1 MFVTVHSV
9 FNNTLLQCMKRY
21 TPIQLF
27 PPADGGTRMS
37 KIRNSGTLLVFL
49 GAVFWSLNAPL
60 VKFLTADSLLICGLR
75 SIIAGITL
83 MPFIRWKRLNWTP
96 WMAVYISSYCALCIS
111 IIIAL
116 SKTSAAIAV
125 GMQYTATIWLFLA
138 NFVITRKFNK
148 KAFWPVC
155 VIFTGVVFFMCSG
168 TDKSSSSGNT
178 IALLEGIFFACMSV
192 GAKKSAGSNPIGLTA
207 IANLFTGIFVFVA
220 FPSTAGYIGTLAAT
234 DWTVLLILG
243 IIQIGAGY
251 AFYNLGIQMISAQKA
266 SVIALWEM
274 ILGPVW
280 VALFLKESP
289 SPIVLAGFVI
299 ILAGMLLDTKINVPD
314 ARETVL

>member
-1 MFVTVHSV
+1 
-9 FNNTLLQCMKRY
+9 
-21 TPIQLF
+21 
-27 PPADGGTRMS
+27 MS

-155 VIFTGVVFFMCSG
+155 VIFAGVVFFMCSG

-192 GAKKSAGSNPIGLTA
+192 GAKKSAGTNPIGLTA

-220 FPSTAGYIGTLAAT
+220 FPSTAGYIGTLALT
-234 DWTVLLILG
+234 DWIVLLILG

-280 VALFLKESP
+280 VALFLKEYP

>member
-1 MFVTVHSV
+1 
-9 FNNTLLQCMKRY
+9 
-21 TPIQLF
+21 
-27 PPADGGTRMS
+27 MS

-155 VIFTGVVFFMCSG
+155 VIFAGVVFFMFSG

-280 VALFLKESP
+280 VALFLKEYP

>member
-1 MFVTVHSV
+1 
-9 FNNTLLQCMKRY
+9 
-21 TPIQLF
+21 
-27 PPADGGTRMS
+27 MS

-138 NFVITRKFNK
+138 NFVLTKKFNK

-155 VIFTGVVFFMCSG
+155 VIFAGVVFFMCSG
-168 TDKSSSSGNT
+168 TDNSSSSGNT

-192 GAKKSAGSNPIGLTA
+192 GAKKSAGTNPIGLTA
-207 IANLFTGIFVFVA
+207 IANLFTGIFIFVA
-220 FPSTAGYIGTLAAT
+220 FPSTAGYIGTLAST
-234 DWTVLLILG
+234 DWVVLLILG

-280 VALFLKESP
+280 VALFLKEYP

-314 ARETVL
+314 AKEPVL

>member
-1 MFVTVHSV
+1 
-9 FNNTLLQCMKRY
+9 
-21 TPIQLF
+21 
-27 PPADGGTRMS
+27 MS

-155 VIFTGVVFFMCSG
+155 VIFAGVVFFMCSG

-192 GAKKSAGSNPIGLTA
+192 GAKKSAGTNPIGLTA

-220 FPSTAGYIGTLAAT
+220 FPSTAGYIGTLALT
-234 DWTVLLILG
+234 DWIVLLILG

-280 VALFLKESP
+280 VALFLKEYP

-314 ARETVL
+314 TRETVL

>member
-1 MFVTVHSV
+1 
-9 FNNTLLQCMKRY
+9 
-21 TPIQLF
+21 
-27 PPADGGTRMS
+27 MS

-138 NFVITRKFNK
+138 NFVLTKKFNK

-155 VIFTGVVFFMCSG
+155 VIFAGVVFFMCSG
-168 TDKSSSSGNT
+168 TDNSSSSGNT

-192 GAKKSAGSNPIGLTA
+192 GAKKSAGTNPIGLTA
-207 IANLFTGIFVFVA
+207 IANLFTGIFIFVV
-220 FPSTAGYIGTLAAT
+220 FPSTAGYIGTLAST
-234 DWTVLLILG
+234 DWVVLLILG

-280 VALFLKESP
+280 VALFLKEYP

-314 ARETVL
+314 AREPVL

>member
-1 MFVTVHSV
+1 
-9 FNNTLLQCMKRY
+9 
-21 TPIQLF
+21 
-27 PPADGGTRMS
+27 MS

-138 NFVITRKFNK
+138 NFVLTRKFNK

-155 VIFTGVVFFMCSG
+155 VIFAGVVFFMCSG
-168 TDKSSSSGNT
+168 TDNSSSSGNT

-192 GAKKSAGSNPIGLTA
+192 GAKKSAGTNPIGLTA
-207 IANLFTGIFVFVA
+207 IANLFTGIFIFVA
-220 FPSTAGYIGTLAAT
+220 FPSTTGYIGTLAST
-234 DWTVLLILG
+234 DWVVLLILG

-280 VALFLKESP
+280 VALFLKEYP

-314 ARETVL
+314 AREPVL

>member
-1 MFVTVHSV
+1 
-9 FNNTLLQCMKRY
+9 
-21 TPIQLF
+21 
-27 PPADGGTRMS
+27 MS

-155 VIFTGVVFFMCSG
+155 VIFAGVVFFMCSG

-192 GAKKSAGSNPIGLTA
+192 GAKKSAGTNPIGLTA

-220 FPSTAGYIGTLAAT
+220 FPSTAGYIGTLAST
-234 DWTVLLILG
+234 DWIVLLILG

-280 VALFLKESP
+280 VALFLKEYP

-299 ILAGMLLDTKINVPD
+299 ILSGMILDTKINVPD

>member
-1 MFVTVHSV
+1 MV
-9 FNNTLLQCMKRY
+9 
-21 TPIQLF
+21 
-27 PPADGGTRMS
+27 MS
-37 KIRNSGTLLVFL
+37 NIRNSGTIQVFL

-60 VKFLTADSLLICGLR
+60 VKFLTADPLLICGLR

-96 WMAVYISSYCALCIS
+96 WMVVYISSYCALCIS
-111 IIIAL
+111 IILAL
-116 SKTSAAIAV
+116 AKTSAAIAI

-138 NFVITRKFNK
+138 NLIITRKFNK

-155 VIFTGVVFFMCSG
+155 VIFAGVIFFMCSG
-168 TDKSSSSGNT
+168 TDNSSSSGNM
-178 IALLEGIFFACMSV
+178 IALLEGIFFAFMSV
-192 GAKKSAGSNPIGLTA
+192 GAKKSAGTNPLGLTA
-207 IANLFTGIFVFVA
+207 IANLVTGIFVFTA
-220 FPSTAGYIGTLAAT
+220 FPSTAGYMGTLSAG

-251 AFYNLGIQMISAQKA
+251 GFYNLGIQKISAQKA

-280 VALFLKESP
+280 VALFLKEYP
-289 SPIVLAGFVI
+289 TPLVLTGFII
-299 ILAGMLLDTKINVPD
+299 ILAGMLLDSKINVPQ
-314 ARETVL
+314 ARQAAL

>member
-1 MFVTVHSV
+1 
-9 FNNTLLQCMKRY
+9 
-21 TPIQLF
+21 
-27 PPADGGTRMS
+27 MS

-138 NFVITRKFNK
+138 NLVITRKFNK

-155 VIFTGVVFFMCSG
+155 VIFTGVVFFMFSG

-192 GAKKSAGSNPIGLTA
+192 GAKKSAGTNPIGLTA

-234 DWTVLLILG
+234 DWAVLLILG

-280 VALFLKESP
+280 VALFLKEYP

-314 ARETVL
+314 AGETVL

>member
-1 MFVTVHSV
+1 
-9 FNNTLLQCMKRY
+9 
-21 TPIQLF
+21 
-27 PPADGGTRMS
+27 MS
-37 KIRNSGTLLVFL
+37 NIRNSGTILVFL

-60 VKFLTADSLLICGLR
+60 VKFLTADPLLICGLR

-96 WMAVYISSYCALCIS
+96 WMVVYVSSYCALCIS
-111 IIIAL
+111 IILAL
-116 SKTSAAIAV
+116 AKTSAAIAI

-138 NFVITRKFNK
+138 NLIITRKFNK

-155 VIFTGVVFFMCSG
+155 VIFAGVIFFMCSG
-168 TDKSSSSGNT
+168 TDNSSSSGNM
-178 IALLEGIFFACMSV
+178 IALQGMSSKIRRDQPSWTDCDLV
-192 GAKKSAGSNPIGLTA
+192 
-207 IANLFTGIFVFVA
+207 IFVFTA
-220 FPSTAGYIGTLAAT
+220 FPSTAGYMGTLSAG

-251 AFYNLGIQMISAQKA
+251 GFYNLGIQKISAQKA

-280 VALFLKESP
+280 VALFLKEYP
-289 SPIVLAGFVI
+289 TPLVLTGFII
-299 ILAGMLLDTKINVPD
+299 ILAGMLLDSKINVPQ
-314 ARETVL
+314 ARQAAL

>member
-1 MFVTVHSV
+1 
-9 FNNTLLQCMKRY
+9 
-21 TPIQLF
+21 
-27 PPADGGTRMS
+27 MS

-138 NFVITRKFNK
+138 NFVLTRKFNK

-155 VIFTGVVFFMCSG
+155 VIFAGVVFFMCSG
-168 TDKSSSSGNT
+168 TDNSSSSGNT

-192 GAKKSAGSNPIGLTA
+192 GAKKSAGTNPIGLTA

-220 FPSTAGYIGTLAAT
+220 FPSTAGYIGTLAST
-234 DWTVLLILG
+234 DWVVLLILG

-280 VALFLKESP
+280 VALFLKEYP

-314 ARETVL
+314 AREPVL

>member
-1 MFVTVHSV
+1 MT
-9 FNNTLLQCMKRY
+9 
-21 TPIQLF
+21 
-27 PPADGGTRMS
+27 MS

-155 VIFTGVVFFMCSG
+155 VIFAGVVFFMCSG

-192 GAKKSAGSNPIGLTA
+192 GAKKSAGTNPIGLTA

-220 FPSTAGYIGTLAAT
+220 FPSTAGYIGTLAST
-234 DWTVLLILG
+234 DWIVLLILG

-280 VALFLKESP
+280 VALFLKEYP

-299 ILAGMLLDTKINVPD
+299 ILAGMILDTKINVPD

>member
-1 MFVTVHSV
+1 
-9 FNNTLLQCMKRY
+9 
-21 TPIQLF
+21 
-27 PPADGGTRMS
+27 MS

-155 VIFTGVVFFMCSG
+155 VIFAGVVFFMCSG

-220 FPSTAGYIGTLAAT
+220 FPSTAGYIGTLALT
-234 DWTVLLILG
+234 DWIVLLILG

-280 VALFLKESP
+280 VALFLKEYP

>member
-1 MFVTVHSV
+1 
-9 FNNTLLQCMKRY
+9 
-21 TPIQLF
+21 
-27 PPADGGTRMS
+27 MS

-155 VIFTGVVFFMCSG
+155 VIFAGVVFFMCSG

-192 GAKKSAGSNPIGLTA
+192 GAKKSAGTNPIGLTA

-220 FPSTAGYIGTLAAT
+220 FPSTAGYIGTLAST
-234 DWTVLLILG
+234 DWIVLLILG

-280 VALFLKESP
+280 VALFLKEYP

-299 ILAGMLLDTKINVPD
+299 ILAGMILDTKINVPD